1 MYPWIA
7 RTRYSTTGVSLIS
20 PPPHHDIY
28 SIEDLAQLIFD
39 LKNANR
45 DARISVKLVSE
56 AGVGTIASGVAKAG
70 AQVVLVSGYNGG
82 TGAAPRSSIHDAGL
96 PWELGL
102 SEAHRTLIENG
113 LRERVILE
121 TDGKLLTGRDVAIA
135 AVLGAEEF
143 GFATAP
149 LVTMGCVMMRA
160 CNLDTCPV
168 GVATQNPDLRC
179 RFKGKPEYVMN
190 FMLFI
195 AEQLRTI
202 MARLGVRSVEELV
215 GCKSVLK
222 RREDLPQSLMDRVCL
237 DTILGHG
244 NDRPVHFNPDAVYDF
259 KLEDTKD
266 LQVLLPEFRK
276 SIKSGKPKTV
286 KVRVSSVDRTFGTIV
301 GSEITKQKGT
311 LPDDT
316 LNVEA
321 EGGGGQSFGA
331 FIPQGMTIRLTGDCN
346 DYFGKGLSGGRLIV
360 RPPEDSPADPGEN
373 IIIGNVA
380 LYGATKGEA
389 FISGIAGERFCV
401 RNSGARAVVEGVGDH
416 GCEYMTGG
424 CVVVLGSTGKNFAA
438 GMSGGVAYVLDE
450 KHELYLKLNKEY
462 VTMTEVTSKY
472 DIAELKD
479 MIQRHVKE
487 TGSPRGTDILE
498 HWDEKIPLF
507 KKIMPND
514 YSRMLAAIGRWE
526 EKGLTRSQ
534 AELEAFNEIRREEV
548 G

>member
-1 MYPWIA
+1 MTKALAFFGAFNPPTAAHLGLAEFALRQTGREQAVFVPSKSVYIRDEQGKDFAYP
-7 RTRYSTTGVSLIS
+7 
-20 PPPHHDIY
+20 
-28 SIEDLAQLIFD
+28 
-39 LKNANR
+39 
-45 DARISVKLVSE
+45 DARRLRMLEKAAQTRPWMKVSDWE
-56 AGVGTIASGVAKAG
+56 MR
-70 AQVVLVSGYNGG
+70 QPRQ
-82 TGAAPRSSIHDAGL
+82 PRSY
-96 PWELGL
+96 E
-102 SEAHRTLIENG
+102 TLCH
-113 LRERVILE
+113 LREEGVQASLLFGSDKLPELE
-121 TDGKLLTGRDVAIA
+121 HGWLHVREI
-135 AVLGAEEF
+135 AEEF

-149 LVTMGCVMMRA
+149 LVTLGCCMMRV

-498 HWDEKIPLF
+498 HWEEKIPLF